1 MRTDKHGYENRIG
14 SPIVHIITYFVNTV
28 NPYFVNKLLTISKF
42 VFTIC
47 FHLVHSF
54 VTMASHSFAI
64 LSLTENQPR
73 RRWRRSPPRK
83 RVHMITLKL
92 YSYTETETIA
102 LETAL
107 TSALVSVKE
116 KFCYS
121 DCCSECNYRHL
132 CGDLGRALNYVKREE
147 KKICNREVNENESQ
161 NSL

>member
-1 MRTDKHGYENRIG
+1 
-14 SPIVHIITYFVNTV
+14 
-28 NPYFVNKLLTISKF
+28 
-42 VFTIC
+42 
-47 FHLVHSF
+47 
-54 VTMASHSFAI
+54 
-64 LSLTENQPR
+64 
-73 RRWRRSPPRK
+73 
-83 RVHMITLKL
+83 MITLKL